1 MDCQKDSDSLMERF
15 GKLLALPG
23 VPWARW
29 WRKYREENG
38 NRRSK
43 HQKMNGTE
51 SAARNN
57 YFPQK
62 SLKRNAALNMT
73 RTVMSLVFPL
83 ATFPYTSRVLGPVY
97 IGRISFAQSVV
108 SYFSLIAALGI
119 SSYAVRETARLR
131 NDRTALSLFA
141 KEIFF
146 INMISTAT
154 SYCLFF
160 ISLALVP
167 QFSGYKKLLCII
179 SGTVL
184 FTTLGME
191 WLYTGLEE
199 FAYIT
204 VRSVAFQL
212 ISLVLLFAFVRTQD
226 DYLRYAAIGVVSS
239 AGSNVLNFI
248 HARKFI
254 DFRTRA
260 KLLLRRHVKPVLT
273 MFAMSAAV
281 SIYTVLDTTMLGF
294 LRGDGA
300 VGLYTA
306 ATKINRV
313 VVMMI
318 TAAIAVLLPRLSFCA
333 DRDRAEFRRLS
344 NRAVQFV
351 VLFSVPCAA
360 GLFILA
366 EPAVRVFSGTEFLP
380 AVPAMKIMNAVVVLI
395 SVSGLIG
402 TQILMALKKER
413 VTLISVIMGAA
424 VNFILNV
431 VLIPRYD
438 VRGAAVATVCAET
451 AVTAIQIVCVRKLF
465 EWKSIC
471 AHFAKVAASAL
482 VLSLCVLAV
491 CRIFE
496 HLMLK
501 IVLGILLG
509 IFCYALCM
517 FLLKDELFVSLSM
530 QVTHRFLRNNFNK
543 EVN

>member
-1 MDCQKDSDSLMERF
+1 
-15 GKLLALPG
+15 
-23 VPWARW
+23 
-29 WRKYREENG
+29 
-38 NRRSK
+38 
-43 HQKMNGTE
+43 MNGTE

-73 RTVMSLVFPL
+73 RTFMSLVFPL

-141 KEIFF
+141 KEIFS
-146 INMISTAT
+146 INMISTAV
-154 SYCLFF
+154 SYCFFF
-160 ISLALVP
+160 ISLVLVP
-167 QFSGYKKLLCII
+167 QFAGYKKLLCII

-248 HARKFI
+248 HARHFVDLKA
-254 DFRTRA
+254 RT
-260 KLLLRRHVKPVLT
+260 KSLRRHLKPVLT

-294 LRGDGA
+294 LRGDKA

-318 TAAIAVLLPRLSFCA
+318 TAATVVLLPRLSFCA
-333 DRDRAEFRRLS
+333 GRDRAEFRRLS

-351 VLFSVPCAA
+351 VLFSIPCAA

-413 VTLISVIMGAA
+413 ATLISVVMGAA
-424 VNFILNV
+424 VNFILNI

-451 AVTAIQIVCVRKLF
+451 VVTAIQVVCVRKLF

-471 AHFAKVAASAL
+471 IHFAKVAASAL
-482 VLSLCVLAV
+482 VLSLCVLSV

-496 HLMLK
+496 HPMLK

-543 EVN
+543 EAN